1 MMRQMA
7 RYLPVLIVSSLLGSC
22 SRLPFVS
29 QPTSPPPTL
38 DPAVL
43 TITPAPSL
51 TPQPTYTPPPT
62 AMRLPTDTPLP
73 TFAPVV
79 TQAPVTPWPTRPPAS
94 TLSPVNKATSIPLT
108 PTSYIGIPGLGPEI
122 PELAPILTFSS
133 NAVCSQWMLA
143 QIGVINRGTGVARD
157 FTVEWTFGWGE
168 PQIVHIDAL
177 EWHDGPLYL
186 FSGQTA
192 VHCTGTASLK
202 AWIRVDVDNT
212 VAEAVEDNN
221 YQEEIY
227 TVVWPTAT
235 ANP

>member
-1 MMRQMA
+1 MQQMA
-7 RYLPVLIVSSLLGSC
+7 RCLPTLMVSLLLGGC
-22 SRLPFVS
+22 GRLPFVS
-29 QPTSPPPTL
+29 RPTLPPPTL

-62 AMRLPTDTPLP
+62 AVRLPTDTPLP
-73 TFAPVV
+73 TFAPVI
-79 TQAPVTPWPTRPPAS
+79 TQAPATPRPTHPVATP
-94 TLSPVNKATSIPLT
+94 SPVHKGTSVPVT
-108 PTSYIGIPGLGPEI
+108 PTSYIGIPGLGPET

-143 QIGVINRGTGVARD
+143 QLGVINRGTGVARD

-168 PQIVHIDAL
+168 PQTVHIDAL

-192 VHCTGTASLK
+192 VHCTETASLK
-202 AWIRVDVDNT
+202 AWVRVDVDNT
-212 VAEAVEDNN
+212 VAEALEDNN

-235 ANP
+235 VSP